1 MRGALLL
8 GAAAPLV
15 LAAAPVLAQDAGHA
29 MPHDMHA
36 MQHGMMGM
44 DPSAPASPAPAPS
57 APDAASAPATA
68 ADPHAGH
75 AAPAPEPVAG
85 DTPGDAAP
93 PPIPGDHPA
102 DAYYAPA
109 RMARARAELA
119 REGAWSGSALMVEEL
134 EYRARSG
141 RDGLAWKASGWTG
154 GDLDRLVVDSE
165 GEGDRGGAIER
176 AQVRALWRHALDPW
190 FNLEAGVRHD
200 FRPDPQRTYAV
211 VGIEG
216 LAPYWFELEGQ
227 VLVSDKG
234 DVHLRVGG
242 RHDWRLSGPLLIQP
256 EAALNLALQD
266 VPELGIGAGAERF
279 ELGAR
284 LRYEVRPE
292 FAPYVGVHWERS
304 LGATAGH
311 RRASGEAA
319 SGVSAVMGI
328 RAWF

>member
-1 MRGALLL
+1 MRIAPLL
-8 GAAAPLV
+8 GAAAPLALV
-15 LAAAPVLAQDAGHA
+15 AAPVLAQDSGHD
-29 MPHDMHA
+29 MQHDMHA

-44 DPSAPASPAPAPS
+44 DHSASAPPAS
-57 APDAASAPATA
+57 APPASDAASAA
-68 ADPHAGH
+68 
-75 AAPAPEPVAG
+75 APEPDAG

-102 DAYYAPA
+102 DAYFAPA

-119 REGAWSGSALMVEEL
+119 KEGTWSGSALMVDEL

-141 RDGLAWKASGWTG
+141 RDGFAWKAGGWIG
-154 GDLDRLVVDSE
+154 GDLDRLVIDSA
-165 GEGDRGGAIER
+165 GEGDLGGAVER
-176 AQVRALWRHALDPW
+176 AEVRAVWRHALDPW

-200 FRPDPQRTYAV
+200 FRPGPQRTYAV
-211 VGIEG
+211 AGIEG

-227 VLVSDKG
+227 VLVSNKG

-242 RHDWRLSGPLLIQP
+242 SHDWRLSGPLLIQP
-256 EAALNLALQD
+256 EAELNLALQD
-266 VPELGIGAGAERF
+266 VPELGIGAGAERL

-292 FAPYVGVHWERS
+292 FAPYLGVHWERS

-311 RRASGEAA
+311 LRASGEAA
-319 SGVSAVMGI
+319 SGVSAVVGI